1 MRSTPHASPALGGR
15 GDVLSK
21 AVRAVP
27 SNRLLSQSLDSLLFG
42 LNLFQLRFVC
52 GFAMTSQ
59 GYVGS
64 RLRATPLLNFLP
76 PESPIIDTR
85 PAKERFRNLKIALLY
100 FQPNFR
106 RESAGRKPTQHP
118 DMKYI
123 GLPFVLGVLLPMI
136 FGLFRFLLGNP
147 AKKASPLVEYVQKKG
162 YRLVNPSISQAL
174 GSSGLELLKN
184 PTLRNL
190 TDASSDIADI
200 DELDRP
206 SGGSLAFTC
215 NVRSKEITVFN
226 CSTAGARNGHGGP
239 IPYKVAKVKAAG
251 LPRFSLGKN
260 SVVHSVLDVV
270 DKMVGESKPGIHVD
284 RSQYPDFSA
293 HYWVRGADAA
303 AVSAFLTPAKISFFE
318 TAKLPG
324 TLASNANYL
333 LYFEDGTLRTE
344 PDFDSFIAT
353 VEKLIAAIL

>member
-1 MRSTPHASPALGGR
+1 
-15 GDVLSK
+15 
-21 AVRAVP
+21 
-27 SNRLLSQSLDSLLFG
+27 
-42 LNLFQLRFVC
+42 
-52 GFAMTSQ
+52 
-59 GYVGS
+59 
-64 RLRATPLLNFLP
+64 
-76 PESPIIDTR
+76 
-85 PAKERFRNLKIALLY
+85 
-100 FQPNFR
+100 
-106 RESAGRKPTQHP
+106 
-118 DMKYI
+118 MKYI
-123 GLPFVLGVLLPMI
+123 GLLFVLGVLLPMI

-147 AKKASPLVEYVQKKG
+147 AKKASPLIDYVQKKG

-190 TDASSDIADI
+190 TYASSDIADI
-200 DELDRP
+200 DGLDRP
-206 SGGSLAFTC
+206 SGGWLAFTC
-215 NVRSKEITVFN
+215 NVRSKEVTVFN

-270 DKMVGESKPGIHVD
+270 DKMVGESKPGINVD

-324 TLASNANYL
+324 VLATNANYL
-333 LYFEDGTLRTE
+333 VYFEDGTLRTE

-353 VEKLIAAIL
+353 VEKLIAATL